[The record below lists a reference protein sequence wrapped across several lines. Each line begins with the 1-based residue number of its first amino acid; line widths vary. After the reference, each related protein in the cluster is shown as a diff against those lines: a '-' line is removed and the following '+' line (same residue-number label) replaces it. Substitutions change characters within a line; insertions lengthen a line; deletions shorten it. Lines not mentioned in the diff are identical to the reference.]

1 MSTYAVILQSA
12 VQAGAIRQTVLVP
25 QAGTVRVFTRLGSG
39 NRGTAGAW
47 RESAPIG
54 NIANERL
61 IGLPA
66 SVAVTTNDQA
76 DLNDSSAVPS
86 VLLQKLVRKVAGQT
100 QLNPDSTQTLEAVMD
115 RLTAEVVADAQ
126 AFAVYQSTV
135 QVMASTPTVQVVAPV
150 AQPVVAKP
158 VVSVSA
164 PVPSETEQFMQFTV
178 PALTDPD
185 VACYIP
191 RSDVYG
197 KAEVEVYDFA
207 RANQEVVAIDGHAGT
222 GKTSSARHYS
232 ALRGL
237 PFYRVECH
245 QSLDTSVTQGKFVP
259 DGVGGLKW
267 VYSPLARLIQQPSV
281 ILLNEFTRTSPK
293 NAPLFL
299 SLLEERQLLIDSH
312 LGEVIPVHPECLF
325 IADYNSGYRGTAQL
339 DQALFDR
346 FNVKLK
352 FGWSEEAER
361 VRIPS
366 EALREFANAMRKGA
380 ELEDKYSTPVS
391 TRLLLNFVKQAQ
403 GLSLQFAVQSFMNA
417 FPAEEQDAIKMLLAV
432 YSSNIATELNVS
444 TDGLEL

>member
-1 MSTYAVILQSA
+1 MYAVILQSA
-12 VQAGAIRQTVLVP
+12 PQAGVIRQTALVP
-25 QAGTVRVFTRLGSG
+25 FNGSVRTFTRLGSG

-54 NIANERL
+54 NTEHERL
-61 IGLPA
+61 IGQPA
-66 SVAVTTNDQA
+66 SVLISPNDLS
-76 DLNDSSAVPS
+76 DLTSSAVPS
-86 VLLQKLVRKVAGQT
+86 VLMQKLVRKVAGVT
-100 QLNPDSTQTLEAVMD
+100 QLNPDSSLTLTSVIAKLSDEVM
-115 RLTAEVVADAQ
+115 ADSQ
-126 AFAVYQSTV
+126 AFALYQSTM
-135 QVMASTPTVQVVAPV
+135 QVMASSPAVQVVAQPAPAMAPV
-150 AQPVVAKP
+150 A
-158 VVSVSA
+158 SVSA
-164 PVPSETEQFMQFTV
+164 PVAPVPSEAEAFMQFTV
-178 PALTDPD
+178 PQLTDPA
-185 VACYIP
+185 VSVYVP
-191 RSDVYG
+191 RQDVYG
-197 KAEVEVYDFA
+197 KSEVEVYDFA
-207 RANQEVVAIDGHAGT
+207 RANSEVVAIDGHAGT
-222 GKTSSARHYS
+222 GKTSSAWHYS

-237 PFYRVECH
+237 PFLRVECH

-312 LGEVIPVHPECLF
+312 LGEVIPVHPDVLF
-325 IADYNSGYRGTAQL
+325 IADYNSGYRGTSQL
-339 DQALFDR
+339 DQALLDR
-346 FNVKLK
+346 FNIKLK

-366 EALREFANAMRKGA
+366 ESLREFAKAMRKGA

-403 GLSLQFAVQSFMNA
+403 GLGLQFAVQSFMNA
-417 FPAEEQDAIKMLLAV
+417 FPAEEQDAIKMLLQV
-432 YSSNIATELNVS
+432 YSATIATELNVS